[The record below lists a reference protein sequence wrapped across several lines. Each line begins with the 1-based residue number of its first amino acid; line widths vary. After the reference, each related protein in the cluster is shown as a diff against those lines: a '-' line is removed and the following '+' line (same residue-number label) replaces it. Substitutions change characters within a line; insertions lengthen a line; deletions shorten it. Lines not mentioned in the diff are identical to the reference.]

1 MEILSERKNGYIPFG
16 CLCKHFIFK
25 GILIGEEDKGELD
38 AIAWDINDN
47 EYIIEFES
55 FSSNFKKHG
64 RSPERCNLIICW
76 KHNWEE
82 CPNNIEV
89 IELKHFWELAEQ
101 KT

>member
-16 CLCKHFIFK
+16 CLCKHFIFE

-38 AIAWDINDN
+38 AIAWNINDN

-82 CPNNIEV
+82 CLNNIEV
-89 IELKHFWELAEQ
+89 IELAEQ